1 MHFRFSYC
9 LLLCCVGGPACR
21 PAVSRDGPLDTETDP
36 ARETG
41 RDTRDTGET
50 GDSAPPV
57 VEGVQLQEVRTH
69 NYEEWGYELATFG
82 VVDGEYMSL
91 DGELPLFYVVR
102 PAGADAPGEPL
113 PLLVWFHGGHI
124 GDDSSGVVPQ
134 NCGRTSIDANI
145 EMVLGEASLV
155 TEFLSQ
161 RQWALLL
168 PRNDWCDGGFGR
180 GVEDPVDP
188 QNHWGYR
195 HLERSLD
202 WVLAG
207 NAGVDVSGPRMG
219 WGTSAGG
226 AWAVVGAHRY
236 GGFSGLVLDS
246 AACDSVLLHGQ
257 DARSME
263 HIFGGAPDDQGAD
276 TEAMPRYLEAS
287 CTALVAGGDLA
298 VPTYV
303 AWNNEDLIIPSN
315 QPSQL
320 VSALQAAN
328 LASGLRYGA
337 HNFAHGAPSP
347 NNHVQTRLRNLP
359 WAYSTEVM
367 YSFLEGKR
375 VLWREVEGAC
385 APEACPV
392 GAPMTEGPDW
402 ANYSGGGVVRAQ
414 PADGVGRM
422 AQISLPP
429 GVPFGQPA
437 EAVLVAKVTGLDGL
451 AANTQ
456 VLTVSYS
463 EGEDRTETHL
473 AAEVFAPATGA
484 SDEELVQQVLGTR
497 LVFTPTLAG
506 TISVRTHGVGEVAL
520 DSILLVWTP

>member
-1 MHFRFSYC
+1 M
-9 LLLCCVGGPACR
+9 
-21 PAVSRDGPLDTETDP
+21 
-36 ARETG
+36 ETG
-41 RDTRDTGET
+41 RDSQETGEPVDT
-50 GDSAPPV
+50 APPV
-57 VEGVQLQEVRTH
+57 VDGIQLQDLRT
-69 NYEEWGYELATFG
+69 NDYEEWGYELATYG
-82 VVDGEYMSL
+82 VVDGEYMAL
-91 DGELPLFYVVR
+91 DGELPLFHVVR
-102 PAGADAPGEPL
+102 PALSEEEVPGEAL

-124 GDDSSGVVPQ
+124 GDDSGGVVPQ
-134 NCGRTSIDANI
+134 NCGRTSIDSNI

-155 TEFLSQ
+155 TEFLSE
-161 RQWALLL
+161 RRWALLL

-180 GVEDPVDP
+180 GVDDPVDP
-188 QNHWGYR
+188 DNHWGYR

-202 WVLAG
+202 WVVAG
-207 NAGVDVSGPRMG
+207 NAGVDASGPRMG

-263 HIFGGAPDDQGAD
+263 HIFGGPPEDQGAD
-276 TEAMPRYLEAS
+276 TEATPRYLEAS
-287 CTALVAGGDLA
+287 CTALVGSGDLA
-298 VPTYV
+298 VPIYV
-303 AWNNEDLIIPSN
+303 AWNNEDLIIPNN

-320 VSALQAAN
+320 IASLQAAN
-328 LASGLRYGA
+328 LANGLRYGA

-359 WAYSTEVM
+359 WTYTTEAM

-375 VLWREVEGAC
+375 VLWREVENTC
-385 APEACPV
+385 APEDCPV
-392 GAPMTEGPDW
+392 GASMTEGPEW
-402 ANYSGGGVVRAQ
+402 ANYSGGAVVRAQ
-414 PADGVGRM
+414 PAEGAGRM
-422 AQISLPP
+422 AQIGLPP

-437 EAVLVAKVTGLDGL
+437 EAVLVVKVTGIDDL

-456 VLTVSYS
+456 VLTLSYT
-463 EGEDRTETHL
+463 EGENRTETHL
-473 AAEVFAPATGA
+473 AADLFAPATGA
-484 SDEELVQQVLGTR
+484 SDEELVQQALGTR

-520 DSILLVWTP
+520 DAVLLVVNP

>member
-1 MHFRFSYC
+1 MGP
-9 LLLCCVGGPACR
+9 LGAILLCLGGLACR
-21 PAVSRDGPLDTETDP
+21 PAVTKDGPPDTDTDP
-36 ARETG
+36 VVETG
-41 RDTRDTGET
+41 GDSQETGEPVDT
-50 GDSAPPV
+50 APPV
-57 VEGVQLQEVRTH
+57 VDGIQLQELRT
-69 NYEEWGYELATFG
+69 NDYEEWGYELATYG
-82 VVDGEYMSL
+82 VVDGEYMAV

-102 PAGADAPGEPL
+102 PAAGEGTDGAL

-124 GDDSSGVVPQ
+124 GDDSNGEIPE
-134 NCGRTSIDANI
+134 NCGRSSIDANI

-161 RQWALLL
+161 RRWALLL

-180 GVEDPVDP
+180 GDEDPVDP

-207 NAGVDVSGPRMG
+207 NAEVDASGPRMG

-263 HIFGGAPDDQGAD
+263 HIFGGAPEDEGAD
-276 TEAMPRYLEAS
+276 TEATPRYLEAS
-287 CTALVAGGDLA
+287 CTALVASGDLA

-320 VSALQAAN
+320 ITVLQTAN
-328 LASGLRYGA
+328 LASGLRYGE
-337 HNFAHGAPSP
+337 HDFAHGAPSP

-359 WAYSTEVM
+359 WAYTTEAM

-375 VLWREVEGAC
+375 VLWREVEDAC
-385 APEACPV
+385 APEDCPV
-392 GAPMTEGPDW
+392 GTSVTEGPEW

-414 PADGVGRM
+414 PAEGAGKM
-422 AQISLPP
+422 AQLGLPP
-429 GVPFGQPA
+429 GVPLGQPA
-437 EAVLVAKVTGLDGL
+437 EAVLVVKVTGIDGL
-451 AANTQ
+451 AGNTQ
-456 VLTVSYS
+456 VLTISYA
-463 EGEDRTETHL
+463 EGENRTETHL
-473 AAEVFAPATGA
+473 VAEVFAPATGA
-484 SDEELVQQVLGTR
+484 TDEDLVQQALGTR
-497 LVFTPTLAG
+497 LAFTPSLAG
-506 TISVRTHGVGEVAL
+506 TISVRTHGVGDVAL
-520 DSILLVWTP
+520 DAILLVVSP